1 MEHHEDKLRQCK
13 CSMVCKMNCKRAV
26 VQWVPQNFRFSSPI
40 SKLKWEKR
48 SRKGA
53 SAYVQ
58 KKTMRQ
64 SGEWMLRV
72 SFEVPAAGAPSTH
85 RVERP

>member
-40 SKLKWEKR
+40 SKIKWEKKKQER
-48 SRKGA
+48 SQCLCAEENHETIWGVDA
-53 SAYVQ
+53 
-58 KKTMRQ
+58 Q
-64 SGEWMLRV
+64 SK
-72 SFEVPAAGAPSTH
+72 F
-85 RVERP
+85 